1 MAGNKI
7 GGENMRSK
15 DKLAVGKAL
24 IYFSIVSVILAF
36 IGALGTD
43 LWLASTQWML
53 VGLTAAIWGVFVL
66 IEAEFRMKK

>member
-1 MAGNKI
+1 VAGNKI

>member
-1 MAGNKI
+1 VAENKI

-53 VGLTAAIWGVFVL
+53 VGLTAAVWGVFVL

>member
-1 MAGNKI
+1 
-7 GGENMRSK
+7 MRNK
-15 DKLAVGKAL
+15 DKLAIAKLL
-24 IYFSIVSVILAF
+24 IYVSILGVAFAF

-53 VGLTAAIWGVFVL
+53 VGLTAAIWAVFVL

>member
-1 MAGNKI
+1 
-7 GGENMRSK
+7 MRSK

-24 IYFSIVSVILAF
+24 IYFSVVSVALAF

-53 VGLTAAIWGVFVL
+53 VGLTSAIWGVFVL
-66 IEAEFRMKK
+66 IEAEFKMKK

>member
-1 MAGNKI
+1 VAGNKI

-66 IEAEFRMKK
+66 IEAEVRMKK

>member
-1 MAGNKI
+1 
-7 GGENMRSK
+7 MRNK

-24 IYFSIVSVILAF
+24 TYFSVVSVVLAF

-53 VGLTAAIWGVFVL
+53 VGLTAAVWGVFLL

>member
-1 MAGNKI
+1 
-7 GGENMRSK
+7 MRNK

-24 IYFSIVSVILAF
+24 IYFSIVCVALAF
-36 IGALGTD
+36 IGATGTD

-66 IEAEFRMKK
+66 IEAQFRSKK

>member
-1 MAGNKI
+1 
-7 GGENMRSK
+7 MRSK
-15 DKLAVGKAL
+15 DKLAIGKVL
-24 IYFSIVSVILAF
+24 IYVSIVCVILAL